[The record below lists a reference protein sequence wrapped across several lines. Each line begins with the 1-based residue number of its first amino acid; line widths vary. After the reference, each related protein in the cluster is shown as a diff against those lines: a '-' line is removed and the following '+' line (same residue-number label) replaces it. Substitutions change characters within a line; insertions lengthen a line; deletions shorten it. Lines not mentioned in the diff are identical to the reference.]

1 MVAVSMRNCAHIIK
15 TDASILVSSDRSRAV
30 KAKATALTKEP
41 MATKH
46 SAFLFCI
53 ILHQSDKE
61 LIKN

>member
-15 TDASILVSSDRSRAV
+15 TDVSILVSFDSNRAV
-30 KAKATALTKEP
+30 KAKATAATKEP

-53 ILHQSDKE
+53 MGL
-61 LIKN
+61 